1 MGMLKNKSFRSDS
14 ADLTGLSDLA
24 GWISLL
30 VSCCIDSF
38 LWPVLFTFDYKD
50 WGIGKVFGLFFLS
63 VHGSISVA
71 AVFFYANTVPAISR
85 TPSLK

>member
-1 MGMLKNKSFRSDS
+1 MCVRGVSLAQFSELSWMGMLKNKSFRSDS

-38 LWPVLFTFDYKD
+38 LWPVLFTAGCND
-50 WGIGKVFGLFFLS
+50 
-63 VHGSISVA
+63 
-71 AVFFYANTVPAISR
+71 
-85 TPSLK
+85 